1 MKTTKFFP
9 LFALIMLLALFS
21 CKNKTATTSA
31 GNNEEKSA
39 VENLSKGKY
48 AIKSGI
54 VEYKANVI
62 NMEQT
67 QTITFDD
74 YGAKQVTQAK
84 MEMMGMKINQ
94 YTLIKDGYIY
104 SFNKEK
110 KTGTKHPVAAEKSDI
125 DFQNLT
131 EEIKE
136 KMKIKKIGEETFL
149 GKPCVKYSIDNEK
162 LKMKGVYWVWNG
174 IALKMDVD
182 MGGMKMVLETVKI
195 EENPN
200 IPANTFDVPSDIKFE

>member
-1 MKTTKFFP
+1 MKTIKSFP
-9 LFALIMLLALFS
+9 LFALVMLLALFS
-21 CKNKTATTSA
+21 CKNKTTNTSA
-31 GNNEEKSA
+31 GNSEEKSA
-39 VENLSKGKY
+39 VENLSKGRY

-54 VEYKANVI
+54 IEYKATVM

-74 YGAKQVTQAK
+74 YGAKQVTQAQ

-94 YTLIKDGYIY
+94 YTIVKDGYIY
-104 SFNKEK
+104 SFDKEK
-110 KTGTKHPVAAEKSDI
+110 KTGTKHSLAAEKSDI

-136 KMKIKKIGEETFL
+136 EMKIKKIGEETFL
-149 GKPCVKYSIDNEK
+149 GKPCIKYSIDNEK
-162 LKMKGVYWVWNG
+162 LKMKGFYWVWNG
-174 IALKMDVD
+174 IALKTDVD
-182 MGGMKMVLETVKI
+182 MDGMKMVLEAVRV